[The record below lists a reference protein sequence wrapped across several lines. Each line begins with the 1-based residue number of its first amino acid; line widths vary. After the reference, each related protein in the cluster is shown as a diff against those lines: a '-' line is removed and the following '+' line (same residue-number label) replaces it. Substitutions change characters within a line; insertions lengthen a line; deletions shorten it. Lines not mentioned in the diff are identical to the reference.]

1 MLYKLGLVVVGAFV
15 LRASKDFVIIRI
27 DVVGAELIRVCTS
40 LDRGVILVVA
50 AVRVGEITVD
60 AIAAS
65 L

>member
-1 MLYKLGLVVVGAFV
+1 MLYKFGLVVVGAIV
-15 LRASKDFVIIRI
+15 LRASKDFVIFHI

-40 LDRGVILVVA
+40 LHRGVILVVA
-50 AVRVGEITVD
+50 AVRVAEITVD